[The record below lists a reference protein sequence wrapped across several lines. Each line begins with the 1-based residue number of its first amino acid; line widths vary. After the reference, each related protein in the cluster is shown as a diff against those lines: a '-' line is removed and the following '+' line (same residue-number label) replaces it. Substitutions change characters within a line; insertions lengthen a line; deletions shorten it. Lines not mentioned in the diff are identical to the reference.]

1 MSKIV
6 QFIKLDK
13 RALPPTNA
21 YAESAGWDLYV
32 LEDTFIPV
40 GSGVDVRSGLA
51 VALPPGCF
59 ARIVGRSSTFR
70 KRGLLVVEG
79 IIDEGF
85 RGELF
90 SYVYNPENAIAREV
104 PGQYGI
110 ELKAGESVAQVIVH
124 EALPV
129 QWHWCPSELPPSRRG
144 DQGFG
149 SSGGFLP

>member
-1 MSKIV
+1 MSHIV
-6 QFIKLDK
+6 QFIKTDD

-32 LEDTFIPV
+32 LESTTIPI
-40 GSGVDVRSGLA
+40 GQGVDVRSGLA

-59 ARIVGRSSTFR
+59 ARIVGRSSALR

-90 SYVYNPENAIAREV
+90 SYVFNVGTEGEV
-104 PGQYGI
+104 TLQP
-110 ELKAGESVAQVIVH
+110 GESVAQVIVH
-124 EALPV
+124 QALPV
-129 QWHWCPSELPPSRRG
+129 AWHWCPSQLPASRRG
-144 DQGFG
+144 ERGFG
-149 SSGGFLP
+149 SSGGFAS